1 MHRQRSRR
9 GFGRHEMSH
18 WRGHGRSRHRVR
30 RGDVRSAILALLDD
44 RPMHG
49 YEMITELE
57 ERTGGRWRPSA
68 GSIYPTLQL
77 LEDEGLV
84 SAEEVEGR
92 KVYSLTEA
100 GQEAA
105 PERTGEARPW
115 EEGDEDSPRFALRQE
130 LFRTM
135 GAAKQVARGDD
146 EAQLTRA
153 AEILKDA
160 RRKLYGILAEE

>member
-1 MHRQRSRR
+1 MQRERSRHRHR
-9 GFGRHEMSH
+9 G
-18 WRGHGRSRHRVR
+18 RGRHRVR
-30 RGDVRSAILALLDD
+30 RGDVRSAVLALLDD

-49 YEMITELE
+49 YEMIQELE

-100 GQEAA
+100 GKKEAPA
-105 PERTGEARPW
+105 RTEEARPW
-115 EEGDEDSPRFALRQE
+115 EEGDEDSPRFAIRQE
-130 LFRTM
+130 IFRTV
-135 GAAKQVARGDD
+135 GAAKTVARGDD
-146 EAQLTRA
+146 DEQMAKA

-160 RRKLYGILAEE
+160 RRKLYGLLAEE

>member
-1 MHRQRSRR
+1 MRRQRSRH
-9 GFGRHEMSH
+9 GSGRHEMS
-18 WRGHGRSRHRVR
+18 RGRRHGRGRVR
-30 RGDVRSAILALLDD
+30 RGDVRSAVLALLDD

-49 YEMITELE
+49 YEMIQELE

-84 SAEEVEGR
+84 TAEEVDGR

-100 GQEAA
+100 GREAA

-115 EEGDEDSPRFALRQE
+115 EEGDEDSPRFAVRQE
-130 LFRTM
+130 LFRTV

-146 EAQLTRA
+146 EEQMQKA

-160 RRKLYGILAEE
+160 RRKLYGVLAEE